1 MERYSF
7 PLLSPGDIFY
17 HLKNSLLI
25 PIISE
30 DEITK
35 PRFESLKEIYSYLLA
50 LCYQCSSEEL
60 LRPDSESVAYLR
72 YPELYENTLTIISL
86 YKHLS
91 NILMRI
97 GCRDET
103 FGLTDLTN
111 PDFKRTRKF
120 LSAFVNYIRFMTEEQ
135 ELIYDQNQEC
145 VISRIAAEEYEKTKD
160 EYERLAVEVQA
171 LKKKRFEQQPIITQK
186 LERVRD
192 LEGEKNRLEDEK
204 FKINNEILMLENDI
218 KTCQETCARLNTLTE
233 NLKNEMSASMKEI
246 VTNAEEV
253 ISLKNAANEQIEL
266 ERLGFSEDQRKMIE
280 QSGRVEIIDNLVT
293 KLQEA
298 NLLLQPYETALT
310 SYKSMKKNMKDL
322 KKRSLELDGMIKK
335 KQYSLTNLERSV
347 RSSEDQFN
355 RAQKQNESKM
365 HSLEKILIDRQAEK
379 QQLIF
384 EKQSLERK
392 INDLNDQLAAMQHE
406 LSNKKAEYET
416 SLQTLENEHLKI
428 LKRAEEYRTIVIQ
441 MIQQCPFFG
450 TKESLQS

>member
-1 MERYSF
+1 
-7 PLLSPGDIFY
+7 
-17 HLKNSLLI
+17 
-25 PIISE
+25 
-30 DEITK
+30 
-35 PRFESLKEIYSYLLA
+35 
-50 LCYQCSSEEL
+50 
-60 LRPDSESVAYLR
+60 
-72 YPELYENTLTIISL
+72 
-86 YKHLS
+86 
-91 NILMRI
+91 
-97 GCRDET
+97 
-103 FGLTDLTN
+103 
-111 PDFKRTRKF
+111 
-120 LSAFVNYIRFMTEEQ
+120 
-135 ELIYDQNQEC
+135 
-145 VISRIAAEEYEKTKD
+145 
-160 EYERLAVEVQA
+160 
-171 LKKKRFEQQPIITQK
+171 
-186 LERVRD
+186 
-192 LEGEKNRLEDEK
+192 
-204 FKINNEILMLENDI
+204 MLENDI